1 MTFGQKIKHLRTKAN
16 LTQKE
21 LAEKMNVT
29 FQTISKWESDI
40 NEPDIESIRRLSNIF
55 GCSIEYLFSQEE
67 EEEKIQPKEEEKTE
81 EIPKEEKKEEIA
93 PVPVAETETTPEPVK
108 EEKPKEEEE
117 EDTLLKSEGK
127 ILKPTS
133 VPTKSH
139 FMARDDHKVLIWSI
153 VVAVACFIISLVCF
167 IVYRQYISIPWIVI
181 GPILIA
187 YIALADVYCI
197 FTDTYISEIFITIAT
212 KSIHFPGL
220 IFTWSLDG
228 FAWLIGMK
236 ILFAILGFLAS
247 IAIVGF
253 ALFLSSILAIVSFI
267 PIVIKNSI

>member
-29 FQTISKWESDI
+29 FQTISKWESDT
-40 NEPDIESIRRLSNIF
+40 NEPDIESIRRLSNVL
-55 GCSIEYLFSQEE
+55 GCSIEYLFNQDEDE
-67 EEEKIQPKEEEKTE
+67 PIQPKEELPKAEEKQ
-81 EIPKEEKKEEIA
+81 EEKKEETA
-93 PVPVAETETTPEPVK
+93 PVVVEETLPTPKTVE
-108 EEKPKEEEE
+108 EEKKV
-117 EDTLLKSEGK
+117 EDTEEPLLKSEEK
-127 ILKPTS
+127 ILKPKS
-133 VPTKSH
+133 VPEKSH
-139 FMARDDHKVLIWSI
+139 FSQRDDRKVLIWSI
-153 VVAVACFIISLVCF
+153 VAAIASFIISLTCF
-167 IVYRQYISIPWIVI
+167 IVYREYISIPWIVI

-187 YIALADVYCI
+187 YVTLADVYCI

-220 IFTWSLDG
+220 IFSWSLDG
-228 FAWLIGMK
+228 IAWLIGMK

-253 ALFLSSILAIVSFI
+253 ALFLSSVLAIVSFI

>member
-29 FQTISKWESDI
+29 FQTISKWESDT
-40 NEPDIESIRRLSNIF
+40 NEPDIESIRRLSNIL
-55 GCSIEYLFSQEE
+55 GCSIEYLFSEEE
-67 EEEKIQPKEEEKTE
+67 EEEKVQPKEEEKTE
-81 EIPKEEKKEEIA
+81 EKA
-93 PVPVAETETTPEPVK
+93 
-108 EEKPKEEEE
+108 KEEEILPAPAVEQTSVTEQEVKEKPE
-117 EDTLLKSEGK
+117 EETLLKSEGK
-127 ILKPTS
+127 ILKPTE

-139 FMARDDHKVLIWSI
+139 FMTRDDHKVLIWSI
-153 VVAVACFIISLVCF
+153 VAAVACFIISLVCF

-187 YIALADVYCI
+187 YIVLADVYCI

-212 KSIHFPGL
+212 KSVHFPGL

>member
-29 FQTISKWESDI
+29 FQTISKWESDT
-40 NEPDIESIRRLSNIF
+40 NEPDIESIRRLSNVL
-55 GCSIEYLFSQEE
+55 GCSIEYLFNQDDDEP
-67 EEEKIQPKEEEKTE
+67 IQPKEEIPQVDEK
-81 EIPKEEKKEEIA
+81 KEEKKEETA
-93 PVPVAETETTPEPVK
+93 PVVVEEPLPAPTTVEQKKEVEDDVEP
-108 EEKPKEEEE
+108 
-117 EDTLLKSEGK
+117 LLKSDGK
-127 ILKPTS
+127 ILKPKS
-133 VPTKSH
+133 VPTQSK
-139 FMARDDHKVLIWSI
+139 FKQRDDHKVLIWSI
-153 VVAVACFIISLVCF
+153 VVAIVGFIISLTCF
-167 IVYRQYISIPWIVI
+167 IVYRQYVSIPLIVI

-187 YIALADVYCI
+187 YALLADVYCI

-220 IFTWSLDG
+220 IFSWSLDG
-228 FAWLIGMK
+228 IAWLIGMK

-253 ALFLSSILAIVSFI
+253 ALFLSTILAIVSFI

>member
-29 FQTISKWESDI
+29 FQTISKWESDT
-40 NEPDIESIRRLSNIF
+40 NEPDIESIRRLSNVL
-55 GCSIEYLFSQEE
+55 GCSIEYLFNQED
-67 EEEKIQPKEEEKTE
+67 EEEKIQPKEEEIPKEEEKKE
-81 EIPKEEKKEEIA
+81 EIIPAPIVETTAIEPNKEEKKEEEH
-93 PVPVAETETTPEPVK
+93 P
-108 EEKPKEEEE
+108 
-117 EDTLLKSEGK
+117 LLKSEGK
-127 ILKPTS
+127 ILKPQS
-133 VPTKSH
+133 KQKQSH
-139 FMARDDHKVLIWSI
+139 FMKRDDHKVFIWSI
-153 VVAVACFIISLVCF
+153 VVAAASFIISLVCF
-167 IVYRQYISIPWIVI
+167 IVYRQYIPIPWIVI

-187 YIALADVYCI
+187 YIVLADIYCI
-197 FTDTYISEIFITIAT
+197 FSDTYISEIFLTIAT

-220 IFTWSLDG
+220 IFSWSLDG
-228 FAWLIGMK
+228 IAWLIGMK

-253 ALFLSSILAIVSFI
+253 ALFLASILAIVSFI